1 MDTVQATAG
10 GGATLDK
17 ETTALILTE
26 IPSLRRF
33 ARYLARDNELAE
45 DLVQD
50 TLARAVAKIAQW
62 QPGTNMRAWLMAILR
77 SNFISHHRY
86 VRRRPQ
92 CESLD
97 DRMYELGDQPRQ
109 AIRLD
114 LMSVSKACRG
124 LPAEQQEVLRLI
136 AVDGMKY
143 EEAAERLGVPIGTVR
158 SRLFRARTAITTYM
172 QPAA

>member
-1 MDTVQATAG
+1 
-10 GGATLDK
+10 
-17 ETTALILTE
+17 
-26 IPSLRRF
+26 
-33 ARYLARDNELAE
+33 
-45 DLVQD
+45 
-50 TLARAVAKIAQW
+50 
-62 QPGTNMRAWLMAILR
+62 
-77 SNFISHHRY
+77 
-86 VRRRPQ
+86 
-92 CESLD
+92 
-97 DRMYELGDQPRQ
+97 MYELGDQPRQ

-158 SRLFRARTAITTYM
+158 SRLFRARPAITTYM